1 MALNLRRCF
10 TGIIVLLASSA
21 SARHVRVGVY
31 HNPPK
36 ISVADDGS
44 ASGFFADITEEIAYR
59 EGWDIEYVSG
69 TWSRCLSRLESG
81 EIDLMVDVAYSPGRA
96 DRLCFCQMPVLSDW
110 FMIYAA
116 PEVEVRS
123 TSDMEGRRVAVLRE
137 SIQHDLLRTML
148 REEGMS
154 FQLVPCSTFHHA
166 FAAVQS
172 GEAEVA
178 LANRYFGI
186 EHADT
191 FGLVET
197 PVVFHPTR
205 LHFAAPPGERELL
218 DAVDSQLVAMMAD
231 GDSEYFNALERWFGD
246 MGEKAVPAYVP
257 WALGGAAALV
267 AISLAL
273 YLLTRW
279 QVRLRTSELDEK
291 NTRLTRALEELGK
304 ARSMLARQEGLRLL
318 GTMVSGIAHDLNNI
332 LSVITG
338 KVDLV
343 LEEKDLPPGSR
354 LRERLESIRQAGRD
368 GAELVAR
375 MRAFH
380 SRESAERGAP
390 VDTAELVRFVAG
402 LLEPRLSS
410 ARMEEGRE
418 ISLETD
424 LVDGAYVR
432 GSPSELREMLLNLL
446 VNAIDAIEGDGS
458 VRVKIRKRDGWIALG
473 VSDDGKGMTPEVRE
487 ECTQPFFTTKGGK
500 GTGMGLA
507 MVRSIVK
514 EHGGSLII
522 ESEPGRGTTVEVRL
536 PLAPGEG
543 ERGPRGELPP
553 GIPASS
559 RLLAVDDDPGSL
571 EVLTSLLELDG
582 HKVSAFSSPEKA
594 LASFEA
600 GAYDAAILDRLMPG
614 ISGLE
619 LARLLR
625 ERDPR
630 LPIALLAG
638 YVSDFEVTS
647 GGPVDAVRQKPLA
660 FEELRALLVEL
671 L

>member
-1 MALNLRRCF
+1 MTLNSCRCF
-10 TGIIVLLASSA
+10 AGIFVLLASSA
-21 SARHVRVGVY
+21 LARHVRVGVY

-36 ISVADDGS
+36 IAVDDDGS
-44 ASGFFADITEEIAYR
+44 PDGFFADITEEIAVR
-59 EGWDIEYVSG
+59 EGWDIEYVPG
-69 TWSRCLSRLESG
+69 TWSQCLSRLESG

-96 DRLCFCQMPVLSDW
+96 ERFCFCQMPVLSDW

-116 PEVEVRS
+116 PELEVRS

-137 SIQHDLLRTML
+137 SIQHDLLQTML

-154 FQLVPCSTFHHA
+154 FRLVPCSTFRQA

-231 GDSEYFNALERWFGD
+231 GDSEYFSALERWFDSREAEG
-246 MGEKAVPAYVP
+246 VPEYIP
-257 WALGGAAALV
+257 WTLGAAAVLV
-267 AISLAL
+267 AVSLAL

-279 QVRLRTSELDEK
+279 QVQLRTRELDEQ
-291 NTRLTRALEELGK
+291 NSRLTRALAELGE

-338 KVDLV
+338 NVDLA
-343 LEEKDLPPGSR
+343 LEEADLPPGSMLRKR
-354 LRERLESIRQAGRD
+354 LSSMRQAGRD

-380 SRESAERGAP
+380 SRESADCGAP
-390 VDTAELVRFVAG
+390 VDTAELVRFVVR
-402 LLEPRLSS
+402 LLEPRLAS

-418 ISLETD
+418 ISVETD
-424 LVDGAYVR
+424 LVDGAHLR

-446 VNAIDAIEGDGS
+446 VNAIDAIEGDGT
-458 VRVKIRKRDGWIALG
+458 VRVTTGKRDGWMSLR
-473 VSDDGKGMTPEVRE
+473 VSDDGRGMTPEVRS
-487 ECTQPFFTTKGGK
+487 ECTQPFFTTKGRK

-507 MVRSIVK
+507 MVRSIVE
-514 EHGGSLII
+514 EHGGSLSI
-522 ESEPGRGTTVEVRL
+522 ESEPGRGTSVEVRM
-536 PLAPGEG
+536 PLATREG
-543 ERGPRGELPP
+543 EVGSEGELLD
-553 GIPASS
+553 IPASA
-559 RLLAVDDDPGSL
+559 RLLAVDDDPGCL
-571 EVLTSLLELDG
+571 EVLRSLLELDG
-582 HKVSAFSSPEKA
+582 HRVTTFSSPDKA

-614 ISGLE
+614 MAGLE
-619 LARLLR
+619 LARRLR
-625 ERDPR
+625 ELDPD

-638 YVSDFEVTS
+638 YVSDFDLS
-647 GGPVDAVRQKPLA
+647 RRDPVDAVRQKPLDLA
-660 FEELRALLVEL
+660 ELRGLLTEL

>member
-1 MALNLRRCF
+1 MTLNLHRF
-10 TGIIVLLASSA
+10 FAGIIILLASSA

-44 ASGFFADITEEIAYR
+44 ANGFFADITEEIAYR
-59 EGWDIEYVSG
+59 EGWDIEYVPG
-69 TWSRCLSRLESG
+69 TWSQCLSRLESG
-81 EIDLMVDVAYSPGRA
+81 EIDLMVDVAYSPSRA
-96 DRLCFCQMPVLSDW
+96 DRFSFCQMPALSDW

-123 TSDMEGRRVAVLRE
+123 TSDLEGRRVAVLRE
-137 SIQHDLLRTML
+137 SIQHDLLQTML

-154 FQLVPCSTFHHA
+154 FQLVPCSTFRHA

-231 GDSEYFNALERWFGD
+231 RDSEYFNALEKWFD
-246 MGEKAVPAYVP
+246 SRGEEGVPEYIP
-257 WALGGAAALV
+257 WALGAAAALL
-267 AISLAL
+267 ALTLAL
-273 YLLTRW
+273 YLVTRW
-279 QVRLRTSELDEK
+279 QVRLRTRELDEK
-291 NTRLTRALEELGK
+291 NSRLTRALAELGK
-304 ARSMLARQEGLRLL
+304 ARSMLARQESLRLL
-318 GTMVSGIAHDLNNI
+318 GTMVSGLAHDLNNI

-338 KVDLV
+338 NVDLI
-343 LEEKDLPPGSR
+343 LEEDLEPGSR
-354 LRERLESIRQAGRD
+354 LRERLESMRKVGRD
-368 GAELVAR
+368 GAELVTR

-380 SRESAERGAP
+380 SRESSECGDL
-390 VDTAELVRFVAG
+390 VDTAVLVRFVAR
-402 LLEPRLSS
+402 LLEPRLAS
-410 ARMEEGRE
+410 ARMEEERE
-418 ISLETD
+418 IDLKTD
-424 LVDGAYVR
+424 LVEGAYLR

-446 VNAIDAIEGDGS
+446 VNAIDAIEGSGS
-458 VRVKIRKRDGWIALG
+458 IRVVTRKRDGRLLLR
-473 VSDDGKGMTPEVRE
+473 VSDDGTGMTPKVRE

-507 MVRSIVK
+507 MVRSIVE
-514 EHGGSLII
+514 EHGGALSI
-522 ESEPGRGTTVEVRL
+522 ESAPGAGTTVEVRL
-536 PLAPGEG
+536 PLAAHEGATAPRREEPGVPQSA
-543 ERGPRGELPP
+543 R
-553 GIPASS
+553 IM
-559 RLLAVDDDPGSL
+559 AVDDEPGCL
-571 EVLTSLLELDG
+571 EVLRSLLELDG
-582 HKVSAFSSPEKA
+582 HRVSAFSAPEEA

-614 ISGLE
+614 MTGLE
-619 LARLLR
+619 LARRLR
-625 ERDPR
+625 ELDPD

-638 YVSDFEVTS
+638 YISDFEL
-647 GGPVDAVRQKPLA
+647 GRENPVDAVRQKPLA
-660 FEELRALLVEL
+660 LEELRALLVEL